1 MDLIKKLD
9 LYMSCG
15 VEEYWIVNPL
25 NREVMV
31 YLFKDNDFDRHIT
44 FKGAELAQSFIFPG
58 LNIALERIFK

>member
-1 MDLIKKLD
+1 
-9 LYMSCG
+9 MSCG

-58 LNIALERIFK
+58 LNVELERIFK